1 MFFRLLLLF
10 TVTPAVELYLLIL
23 LGGWMGAAETVLLI
37 VITGIVG
44 ATLARREGFSVL
56 GQINREARAGFPT
69 GDRLVEGL
77 MVLVGGLLLL
87 TPGILT
93 DLFGFSLIL
102 PPTRRFAAPHIKRAL
117 LARVKVQGLSVG
129 PMGPGP
135 GWPGAPGTGGQA
147 GQGGGGEEPR
157 AVPGGDSHFDHPTF

>member
-10 TVTPAVELYLLIL
+10 TVTPAVELYLLIR
-23 LGGWMGAAETVLLI
+23 LGEALGAAETVLLI

-44 ATLARREGFSVL
+44 ATLAKREGFAVL
-56 GQINREARAGFPT
+56 AQINQEAQAGFPT
-69 GDRLVEGL
+69 GDRVVEGL

-87 TPGILT
+87 TPGVLT

-102 PPTRRFAAPHIKRAL
+102 PPTRRLAAPHIKRAL
-117 LARVKVQGLSVG
+117 LSRVKVQGLNMG

-135 GWPGAPGTGGQA
+135 GAPPRPAPEAEPG
-147 GQGGGGEEPR
+147 R
-157 AVPGGDSHFDHPTF
+157 AMPDGDSHFDHPSF

>member
-10 TVTPAVELYLLIL
+10 TVTPAVELYLLIRLGEL
-23 LGGWMGAAETVLLI
+23 LGAAETVLLI

-44 ATLARREGFSVL
+44 ATLAKREGFSVL
-56 GQINREARAGFPT
+56 AQINQEAQAGFPT

-87 TPGILT
+87 TPGVLT

-102 PPTRRFAAPHIKRAL
+102 PPTRRFGAPLIKQAL
-117 LARVKVQGLSVG
+117 LSRVKVQGLNMG
-129 PMGPGP
+129 PMGAGP
-135 GWPGAPGTGGQA
+135 AAKAPV
-147 GQGGGGEEPR
+147 EPEGPR
-157 AVPGGDSHFDHPTF
+157 GVSGDPHFDHPTV